1 MKIMEGYYY
10 TKDHEWIRVEG
21 NVGTI
26 GISDYAQHA
35 LGDIVF
41 VDLPEEEESFDQG
54 EAFGAIESV
63 KAASDT
69 YIPVGGTV
77 IEINEALEDEPEL
90 LNLDCYENWI
100 VKIEIEDLS
109 ELDELMDSGEYEAH
123 ISEEE

>member
-10 TKDHEWIRVEG
+10 TKEHEWISVEG

-41 VDLPEEEESFDQG
+41 VDLPEEGDSIDKG

-63 KAASDT
+63 KAASDS
-69 YIPVGGTV
+69 YLPVGGTV

-90 LNLDCYENWI
+90 LNVDCYENWM
-100 VKIEIEDLS
+100 VKIEIADLS
-109 ELDELMDSGEYEAH
+109 ELDGLMNPVEYEAH

>member
-1 MKIMEGYYY
+1 MKIMEDYYY
-10 TKDHEWIRVEG
+10 TKDHEWISVEG

-41 VDLPEEEESFDQG
+41 VDLPEEDDSFEKG

-69 YIPVGGTV
+69 YLPVGGRV
-77 IEINEALEDEPEL
+77 VEINESLEDEPEL
-90 LNLDCYENWI
+90 LNADCYENWI
-100 VKIEIEDLS
+100 VKIEIADLS
-109 ELDELMDSGEYEAH
+109 ELDGLMDSAEYEAH